1 MRSLWVFCFVWL
13 LCISVEAAVSER
25 REVEHPCFIATNT
38 SKIEIRKIILTDAH
52 TQVDAVMYGN
62 PGEPLVLSSNTF
74 LTAGKA
80 SFRLRETDKVSI
92 DGLTEPDV
100 IPESGHRFCR
110 EGFQL
115 ENLGHPVGR
124 QRTLRISAEFPRES
138 VFRYRYGAS
147 DTGTEGR

>member
-62 PGEPLVLSSNTF
+62 PGEP
-74 LTAGKA
+74 
-80 SFRLRETDKVSI
+80 
-92 DGLTEPDV
+92 
-100 IPESGHRFCR
+100 
-110 EGFQL
+110 
-115 ENLGHPVGR
+115 
-124 QRTLRISAEFPRES
+124 
-138 VFRYRYGAS
+138 
-147 DTGTEGR
+147 